1 MSFFEKPKI
10 LLKKHYIITSSAS
23 ACAIS
28 VALPLWYSL
37 YIAKWSRADHYAVVY
52 KSVVGGRNNG
62 RKVGEV
68 ILVNSCIVGF
78 WGCFE
83 KGCGSRK
90 DRFYYF

>member
-83 KGCGSRK
+83 KVAENRNDG
-90 DRFYYF
+90 FYYF